1 MELETQSR
9 HQLKFKLILQYICLR
24 TLRLLKE
31 SWEKKWTFFVTSG
44 EMKRFKSHGRRT
56 TKRSKLP
63 PQNTFKKI
71 LSARIH
77 CLHDSLFVRPKLLTL
92 GSLLVSH
99 GIPLGGEYPFSFF
112 SFSLFVYH
120 ALLNKERHDRDIH
133 LNTRFYY
140 QFCALFSIVCLP
152 LFASRVDSMILLDM
166 INDCLPILIILSIQ
180 ASFLDHLILP
190 LLL

>member
-9 HQLKFKLILQYICLR
+9 HQPKFKLILQYICLR
-24 TLRLLKE
+24 TLRLLRE

-44 EMKRFKSHGRRT
+44 EMKRFKSHGRRIT
-56 TKRSKLP
+56 RRSKLL

-71 LSARIH
+71 PSARIH
-77 CLHDSLFVRPKLLTL
+77 SLLDSLFARPKLLTL

-99 GIPLGGEYPFSFF
+99 GIPLGGEYPFSVF
-112 SFSLFVYH
+112 FSLFVYH
-120 ALLNKERHDRDIH
+120 ALLNRERHDRDMH